1 MTENTLKVNV
11 SKCPIC
17 SRKTLIERITTTTVP
32 HFGEVLLLTLQ
43 CKSCGFKHSDVICTS
58 ERGPSRYS
66 LKVETPQD
74 LYAKVIKSSTAT
86 IRVPEL
92 GVKVEPGPA
101 STPFITNIEGVLE
114 RIKNVVEMAKRWS
127 TEKIK
132 QKKCDKI
139 LNTIENV
146 KIGKERV
153 TVIIED
159 PFGNSA
165 IVHSRKDKVLKEKL
179 TEDEIKK
186 LKTGLIIIPVK
197 SFKRENNETYG
208 NGINP

>member
-1 MTENTLKVNV
+1 MTKNTLKVNV

-17 SRKTLIERITTTTVP
+17 SKETLIERITTIAVP

-58 ERGPSRYS
+58 EGDPSRYS

-74 LYAKVIKSSTAT
+74 LYAKVIRSSTAT
-86 IRVPEL
+86 IRIPEL
-92 GVKVEPGPA
+92 GVKIEPGPA
-101 STPFITNIEGVLE
+101 SSLFITNIEGVLQ
-114 RIKNVVEMAKRWS
+114 RIENVVKMAKRWS
-127 TEKIK
+127 TGKTK
-132 QKKCDKI
+132 QKKCEKI

-146 KIGKERV
+146 KIGKEKV

-159 PFGNSA
+159 PFGNSI
-165 IVHSRKDKVLKEKL
+165 IVHSQKDKVRKEKL
-179 TEDEIKK
+179 TENEIKK
-186 LKTGLIIIPVK
+186 LKTGLIVMPVK
-197 SFKRENNETYG
+197 SLKRKNNEIYG

>member
-1 MTENTLKVNV
+1 MKENTLKVNA

-17 SRKTLIERITTTTVP
+17 RRETLIERITTTTVP
-32 HFGEVLLLTLQ
+32 HFGEVLLLILQ
-43 CKSCGFKHSDVICTS
+43 CKTCGFKHSDIIRTS
-58 ERGPSRYS
+58 ESEPSRYS
-66 LKVETPQD
+66 LKIETSQD

-92 GVKVEPGPA
+92 GVKVEPGPS
-101 STPFITNIEGVLE
+101 STPFITNIEGVLK

-132 QKKCDKI
+132 QRKCEKI
-139 LNTIENV
+139 LNTIEDA
-146 KIGKERV
+146 KIGKEKI

-165 IVHSRKDKVLKEKL
+165 IIHSKKDKVLKEKL
-179 TEDEIKK
+179 TEDEIKR
-186 LKTGLIIIPVK
+186 LKTGLVVIPVE
-197 SFKRENNETYG
+197 SLKRKNNKT
-208 NGINP
+208 